1 MTPIITVEH
10 LSKTFYATKRE
21 PGLFS
26 LLKSLF
32 KPTRVTIEAV
42 KDISFQVHEG
52 ELVGFLGPNGAGK
65 TTTLKMLTGILYP
78 TSGRATVLGY
88 IPWDRRPEMQ
98 RQIALLMGNKMQLWW
113 DLTPWDSF
121 LVLKEIYEV
130 PEQEFRKRTE
140 ELVEALGLQDK
151 LHVQVRRLSLGERM
165 KCELVAALLHSPRVI
180 FLDEPTLGLDI
191 LSQKSIRE
199 FLKRYNRERATT
211 ILLTSHYMQD
221 VAELCERVIVIHHGS
236 LIFDGSLDNL
246 TKRFNPSRRLR
257 LRFETEISDDLSLF
271 GRVITT
277 EGPEVILEVPRESTS
292 QVAASLLQK
301 YALVDIAIE
310 DVPIEDVVRD
320 LFTSTTFVPTSVQIF
335 GSTQDKSV
343 SL

>member
-1 MTPIITVEH
+1 MAPVVTAEH

-21 PGLFS
+21 PGL
-26 LLKSLF
+26 LAMVKSLI

-42 KDISFQVHEG
+42 KDISFHVGEG
-52 ELVGFLGPNGAGK
+52 ELVGFLGPNGSGK

-78 TSGRATVLGY
+78 TSGKATVLGY
-88 IPWDRRPEMQ
+88 IPWERHPEMQ

-113 DLTPWDSF
+113 DLPAWDSF

-130 PEQEFRKRTE
+130 PEKDFRDRVE

-151 LHVQVRRLSLGERM
+151 LNVQVRRLSLGERM
-165 KCELVAALLHSPRVI
+165 KCELVAALLHSPLVV

-199 FLKRYNRERATT
+199 FLKRYNREHATT

-236 LIFDGSLDNL
+236 LIFDGSLSKL
-246 TKRFNPSRRLR
+246 TERVNPSRRLR
-257 LRFETEISDDLSLF
+257 LRFEAPVSEDLSRF
-271 GRVITT
+271 GRVVSM
-277 EGPEVILEVPRESTS
+277 GGSEVILEVPRNATS
-292 QVAASLLQK
+292 QVASALLQA
-301 YALVDIAIE
+301 YALEDIAIE
-310 DVPIEDVVRD
+310 DVPVEDVIRE
-320 LFTSTTFVPTSVQIF
+320 LFTSASPPAPTSPP
-335 GSTQDKSV
+335 SSKSIT
-343 SL
+343 